1 MSKRKVI
8 VELQYNRDLS
18 EIAFSAIPA
27 AEKELDLNI
36 IPKIAGVTFDKS
48 FAPVNM
54 PGMSARTAMDVPYVS
69 EKNLT

>member
-36 IPKIAGVTFDKS
+36 IPKIAGVTFLS
-48 FAPVNM
+48 
-54 PGMSARTAMDVPYVS
+54 
-69 EKNLT
+69 